1 MNLER
6 KILHKD
12 ELTETL
18 FKIVYEIQQ
27 TGSFIQT
34 SQRNRSAV
42 LGTSP
47 FPALIIIPSP
57 RKDAWFWIKSQ
68 IAKEL
73 NKTLTQNLLQ
83 LQMFN
88 FLTSEQEGS
97 I

>member
-1 MNLER
+1 MSSLKR
-6 KILHKD
+6 SLRSCH
-12 ELTETL
+12 
-18 FKIVYEIQQ
+18 YEIQQ

-68 IAKEL
+68 IAKEQ
-73 NKTLTQNLLQ
+73 NKTLTQILLQ
-83 LQMFN
+83 LKMFN